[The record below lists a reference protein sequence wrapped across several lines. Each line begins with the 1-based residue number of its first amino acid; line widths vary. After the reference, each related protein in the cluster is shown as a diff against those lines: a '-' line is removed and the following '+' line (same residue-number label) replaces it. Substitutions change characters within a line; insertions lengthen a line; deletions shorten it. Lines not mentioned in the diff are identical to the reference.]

1 MPQVPSIQE
10 SMVSRVTLIAGDGIG
25 PEVTAAARAVV
36 KASGA
41 KVEFEPVV
49 AGLKAEQASGTP
61 LPSEVLESL
70 SRTSLALKGPT
81 QTPFGGSYRVEVE
94 RAREGGKVERRSYPS
109 LAIALRKELG
119 LYMNVRP
126 IKNYPNVPSRYQNV
140 DLVIFRENSEDLYIG
155 NERMVDENTAEA
167 IKRITRGAS
176 ERAARFAFDYMRR
189 TGRKKLTVGHKA
201 NVMKMTDGLFLRAA
215 QDVARDYPEIELDQR
230 VVDALCMELV
240 IRPETFDGLLL
251 TNLYG
256 DIVSDLA
263 AGLVGGLGV
272 APGANI
278 GPACAMF
285 EAVHGTAPDIAGRDI
300 ANPTAMILSAVLML
314 RYIDEAA
321 AADRIE
327 KALCEVLGERRTI
340 TRDLGGT
347 AGTRAFADAIVERL
361 VRA

>member
-1 MPQVPSIQE
+1 VH
-10 SMVSRVTLIAGDGIG
+10 RVTLIAGDGIG

-36 KASGA
+36 EASGA

-49 AGLKAEQASGTP
+49 AGLRAEQASGTP
-61 LPSEVLESL
+61 LPQEVLESL
-70 SRTSLALKGPT
+70 ARTHLALKGPT
-81 QTPFGGSYRVEVE
+81 QTPFGGSYRVKVQ
-94 RAREGGKVERRSYPS
+94 RAREQGQVEERSYPS

-126 IKNYPNVPSRYQNV
+126 IKNYPNVPSRYQDV
-140 DLVIFRENSEDLYIG
+140 DLVIFRENSEDLYVG

-167 IKRITRGAS
+167 VKRITREAS
-176 ERAARFAFDYMRR
+176 ERAARFAFDHMRR
-189 TGRKKLTVGHKA
+189 TGRRKLTVGHKA
-201 NVMKMTDGLFLRAA
+201 NVMKMTDGMFLSCA
-215 QDVARDYPEIELDQR
+215 QEVAKEYPDIALDQR

-240 IRPETFDGLLL
+240 IKPETFDGLLL

-300 ANPTAMILSAVLML
+300 ANPMAMILSAVLML
-314 RYIDEAA
+314 RYIDEGA
-321 AADRIE
+321 AADRIDR
-327 KALCEVLGERRTI
+327 ALCEVLGERRAVTP
-340 TRDLGGT
+340 DLGGA
-347 AGTRAFADAIVERL
+347 AGTRAFAEAIIAKLQRI
-361 VRA
+361 